1 VSFSLLVSL
10 LFPPEIVVR
19 ENNRRIKQIWEKCEE
34 TRKIRRHS
42 CGENG
47 VRIFLEEWFSTDIL
61 EKPPVKP
68 ENLCNFQAFPACMV
82 KK

>member
-1 VSFSLLVSL
+1 VSFSLLVNL
-10 LFPPEIVVR
+10 LFPPEIVVL

-34 TRKIRRHS
+34 RGKIRRHT

-47 VRIFLEEWFSTDIL
+47 ASIFLDEYFSTDFL
-61 EKPPVKP
+61 EKMPAKCG
-68 ENLCNFQAFPACMV
+68 ELCNFQAFPACML